1 MSLSGLTVD
10 PVQILINRFGTL
22 VPVAWNSGHIKHIT
36 TGNVG
41 AGSFKCNSLLS
52 ALYLL
57 STLGVIPLCVKCM
70 Y

>member
-22 VPVAWNSGHIKHIT
+22 VPVAWNSGHIKHVT
-36 TGNVG
+36 TGTVG

-52 ALYLL
+52 THYLL
-57 STLGVIPLCVKCM
+57 STLRVIPIVC
-70 Y
+70 